1 MLSDTKETGGST
13 VENNSQVKAHYD
25 ALLGRTYTWMMGG
38 ASTNFE
44 ENRKFFDLHGLRP
57 PTVDAKAL
65 DLGCGSGFQAIPL
78 LELGYAVIAIDM
90 SADLLQELKGHK
102 EALARKVSGQSPLPS
117 LTLIEGDILRLRA
130 LLPSDA
136 LASVDLAVCM
146 GDTLTHLQSTAQVQS
161 LVKNAVSF
169 LKPGGTLI
177 LHFRDLTRHLEG
189 TDRFLP
195 CRTDEN
201 NIFTCVLEYEEA
213 QETFLD
219 GRDKEDRFVLI
230 NDLLYTRPDASAPWT
245 FKKSQYKKL
254 EVPPEEVLKM
264 MQDAGMDTSFHPLA
278 FGVVAVMGRKKP

>member
-1 MLSDTKETGGST
+1 MLSDTKDTGGST
-13 VENNSQVKAHYD
+13 VEKNSQVKAHYD
-25 ALLGRTYTWMMGG
+25 ALLGRTYTW
-38 ASTNFE
+38 
-44 ENRKFFDLHGLRP
+44 
-57 PTVDAKAL
+57 
-65 DLGCGSGFQAIPL
+65 SGFQAIPL
-78 LELGYAVIAIDM
+78 LELGYAVTAIDM

-117 LTLIEGDILRLRA
+117 LTLIEGDILRLSA

-136 LASVDLAVCM
+136 LASVDLA
-146 GDTLTHLQSTAQVQS
+146 STAQVQS

-213 QETFLD
+213 QETCLD

-254 EVPPEEVLKM
+254 EVSPEKVLKM